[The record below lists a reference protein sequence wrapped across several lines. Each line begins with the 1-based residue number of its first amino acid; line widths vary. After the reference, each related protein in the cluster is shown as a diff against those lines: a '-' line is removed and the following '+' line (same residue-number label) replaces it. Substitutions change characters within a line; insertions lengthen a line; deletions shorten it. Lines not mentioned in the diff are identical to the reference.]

1 MNKLIPVI
9 ISAIVIALFVGIV
22 FPSYYAQV
30 VEIQEFRDKV
40 IEDKKQSL
48 DVQNIL
54 NLENASPV
62 LGSAEAQI
70 TIVEFGDYQCEMCY
84 SWFHNTRGTI
94 IDNYVDTGKVNIVFV
109 DLAFLGSDSPIAAQ
123 ATYCANDQGK
133 YWEYHSI
140 LYYKQEGIDNG
151 WASKSMLKEYANELK
166 LDSDQFAICIDSAKY
181 AKNVQDSYNDAVKM
195 KVSSTPTFY
204 LFDHENGMVEKIS
217 GAQPLSVFVK
227 TINSML

>member
-1 MNKLIPVI
+1 MNRLIPVI
-9 ISAIVIALFVGIV
+9 ISGIAVALIVGVG
-22 FPSYYAQV
+22 FTSYYAQV
-30 VEIQEFRDKV
+30 VEIQDLRDNAIAKSKA
-40 IEDKKQSL
+40 E
-48 DVQNIL
+48 QNIL
-54 NLENASPV
+54 NLESASPI
-62 LGSAEAQI
+62 LGSTEAQI

-94 IDNYVDTGKVNIVFV
+94 IDNYVDSGKVNIVFV
-109 DLAFLGSDSPIAAQ
+109 DLAFLGRDSPIAAQ
-123 ATYCANDQGK
+123 ATHCADDQGK

-166 LDSDQFAICIDSAKY
+166 LDSDQFASCIDSAKY
-181 AKNVQDSYNDAVKM
+181 AKNVQNSYNAAVKM

-227 TINSML
+227 TIDSML

>member
-9 ISAIVIALFVGIV
+9 ISGIAVALIVGVG
-22 FPSYYAQV
+22 FTSYYAQV
-30 VEIQEFRDKV
+30 VEIQDLRDNAIAKSKA
-40 IEDKKQSL
+40 E
-48 DVQNIL
+48 QNIL
-54 NLENASPV
+54 NLENASPI
-62 LGSAEAQI
+62 LGSTEAQI

-123 ATYCANDQGK
+123 ATHCADDQGK

-166 LDSDQFAICIDSAKY
+166 LDSDQFASCIDSAKY
-181 AKNVQDSYNDAVKM
+181 AKNVQNSYNDAVKM

-227 TINSML
+227 TIDSML

>member
-1 MNKLIPVI
+1 MNKLIPII
-9 ISAIVIALFVGIV
+9 ISGIVVALIVGVV

-30 VEIQEFRDKV
+30 VEIQELRDKN
-40 IEDKKQSL
+40 IAMKKADRSISSL
-48 DVQNIL
+48 
-54 NLENASPV
+54 EYASPI
-62 LGSAEAQI
+62 LGSAEAQV
-70 TIVEFGDYQCEMCY
+70 TIVEFGDYQCEMCH

-123 ATYCANDQGK
+123 ATHCADDQGK
-133 YWEYHSI
+133 FWEYHSI

-151 WASKSMLKEYANELK
+151 WASKNMLKEYANELK

-181 AKNVQDSYNDAVKM
+181 AKNVQDSYNNAVKM

-204 LFDHENGMVEKIS
+204 LFDHENGIVEKIS

>member
-1 MNKLIPVI
+1 MNRLIPVI
-9 ISAIVIALFVGIV
+9 ISGIAIALIVGV
-22 FPSYYAQV
+22 GFTSYYAQII
-30 VEIQEFRDKV
+30 EIQELRDKA
-40 IEDKKQSL
+40 IDMKKAER
-48 DVQNIL
+48 NIL
-54 NLENASPV
+54 NLENASPI

-70 TIVEFGDYQCEMCY
+70 TIVEFGDYQCELCY

-123 ATYCANDQGK
+123 ATHCANEQGK

-166 LDSDQFAICIDSAKY
+166 LDSDQFASCIDSAKY
-181 AKNVQDSYNDAVKM
+181 AKNVQNSYNAAVKM

-227 TINSML
+227 TIDSML

>member
-9 ISAIVIALFVGIV
+9 ISGIAVALIVGVG
-22 FPSYYAQV
+22 FTSYYAQV
-30 VEIQEFRDKV
+30 VEIQDLRDNAIAKSKA
-40 IEDKKQSL
+40 E
-48 DVQNIL
+48 QNIL
-54 NLENASPV
+54 NLESASPI

-94 IDNYVDTGKVNIVFV
+94 IDNYVDSGKVNIVFV
-109 DLAFLGSDSPIAAQ
+109 DLAFLGRDSPIAAQ
-123 ATYCANDQGK
+123 ATHCADDQGK

-166 LDSDQFAICIDSAKY
+166 LDSDQFASCIDSAKY
-181 AKNVQDSYNDAVKM
+181 AKNVQNSYNAAVKM

-227 TINSML
+227 TIDSML

>member
-9 ISAIVIALFVGIV
+9 ISAIAIALVVGIG
-22 FPSYYAQV
+22 FPAYYAQV
-30 VEIQEFRDKV
+30 VEIQELRDKNIAV
-40 IEDKKQSL
+40 KKA
-48 DVQNIL
+48 DRVIL
-54 NLENASPV
+54 NLEYASPI
-62 LGSAEAQI
+62 LGSADAQV
-70 TIVEFGDYQCEMCY
+70 TIVEFGDYQCEMCH

-123 ATYCANDQGK
+123 ATYCANEQGK

-166 LDSDQFAICIDSAKY
+166 LDSDQFANCIDSAKY
-181 AKNVQDSYNDAVKM
+181 AKNVQNSYNDAVKM

-204 LFDHENGMVEKIS
+204 LFNHENGMVEKIS

-227 TINSML
+227 TIDSML

>member
-9 ISAIVIALFVGIV
+9 ISGIVIALVVGIV

-30 VEIQEFRDKV
+30 VEIQELRDKN
-40 IEDKKQSL
+40 IAMKKADRSILSL
-48 DVQNIL
+48 
-54 NLENASPV
+54 EYASPI
-62 LGSAEAQI
+62 LGSAGAQV
-70 TIVEFGDYQCEMCY
+70 TIVEFGDYQCEMCH

-123 ATYCANDQGK
+123 ATHCANEQGK

-166 LDSDQFAICIDSAKY
+166 LDSDQFASCIDSAKY
-181 AKNVQDSYNDAVKM
+181 AKNVQNSYNAAVKM

-227 TINSML
+227 TIDSML

>member
-9 ISAIVIALFVGIV
+9 ISGIAIALIVGV
-22 FPSYYAQV
+22 GFTSYYAQV
-30 VEIQEFRDKV
+30 VEIQELRDKH
-40 IEDKKQSL
+40 IAAKKADRSILSL
-48 DVQNIL
+48 
-54 NLENASPV
+54 EYASPI

-94 IDNYVDTGKVNIVFV
+94 IDNYVDSGKVNIVFV

-123 ATYCANDQGK
+123 ATYCANEQGK

-166 LDSDQFAICIDSAKY
+166 LDSDQFANCIDSAKY
-181 AKNVQDSYNDAVKM
+181 ASYIQDSYNAAVAVK
-195 KVSSTPTFY
+195 VSATPTFY
-204 LFDHENGMVEKIS
+204 VFDHENGIVEKIS

-227 TINSML
+227 TIDSML

>member
-9 ISAIVIALFVGIV
+9 ISGIAIALIVGV
-22 FPSYYAQV
+22 GFTSYYAQII
-30 VEIQEFRDKV
+30 EIQELRDKA
-40 IEDKKQSL
+40 IDMKKAEQS
-48 DVQNIL
+48 VL
-54 NLENASPV
+54 NLENASPI

-70 TIVEFGDYQCEMCY
+70 TIVEFGDYQCEMCH

-94 IDNYVDTGKVNIVFV
+94 IDNYVDTGNVNIVFV

-123 ATYCANDQGK
+123 ATHCADDQGK

-166 LDSDQFAICIDSAKY
+166 LDSDQFASCIDSAKY
-181 AKNVQDSYNDAVKM
+181 AKNVQNSYNAAVKM

-227 TINSML
+227 TIDSML

>member
-9 ISAIVIALFVGIV
+9 ISGIAIALIVGV
-22 FPSYYAQV
+22 GFTSYYAQII
-30 VEIQEFRDKV
+30 EIQELRDKA
-40 IEDKKQSL
+40 IDMKKAER
-48 DVQNIL
+48 NIL
-54 NLENASPV
+54 NLENASPI

-70 TIVEFGDYQCEMCY
+70 TIVEFGDYQCELCY

-123 ATYCANDQGK
+123 ATHCANEQGK

-166 LDSDQFAICIDSAKY
+166 LDSDQFADCIDSGKY
-181 AKNVQDSYNDAVKM
+181 AKNVQDSYNDAVKL

-204 LFDHENGMVEKIS
+204 LFNHQSEAVEKIS

-227 TINSML
+227 TIDSML

>member
-9 ISAIVIALFVGIV
+9 ISGIAIALIVGV
-22 FPSYYAQV
+22 GFTSYYAQII
-30 VEIQEFRDKV
+30 EIQELRDKA
-40 IEDKKQSL
+40 IDMKKAER
-48 DVQNIL
+48 NIL
-54 NLENASPV
+54 NLENASPI

-70 TIVEFGDYQCEMCY
+70 TIVEFGDYQCELCY

-123 ATYCANDQGK
+123 ATHCANEQGK

-166 LDSDQFAICIDSAKY
+166 LDSDQFASCIDSAKY
-181 AKNVQDSYNDAVKM
+181 AKNVQNSYNAAVKM

-227 TINSML
+227 TIDSML

>member
-9 ISAIVIALFVGIV
+9 ISGIAVALIVGVG
-22 FPSYYAQV
+22 FTSYYAQV
-30 VEIQEFRDKV
+30 VEIQDLRDNAIAKSKA
-40 IEDKKQSL
+40 EQY
-48 DVQNIL
+48 IL
-54 NLENASPV
+54 NLESASPI
-62 LGSAEAQI
+62 LGSTEAQI

-94 IDNYVDTGKVNIVFV
+94 IDNYVDSGKVNIVFV
-109 DLAFLGSDSPIAAQ
+109 DLAFLGRDSPIAAQ
-123 ATYCANDQGK
+123 ATHCADDQGK

-166 LDSDQFAICIDSAKY
+166 LDSDQFASCIDSAKY
-181 AKNVQDSYNDAVKM
+181 AKNVQNSYDAAVKM

-227 TINSML
+227 TIDSML

>member
-9 ISAIVIALFVGIV
+9 ISGIAVALIVGVG
-22 FPSYYAQV
+22 FTSYYAQV
-30 VEIQEFRDKV
+30 VEIQDLRDNAIAKSKA
-40 IEDKKQSL
+40 E
-48 DVQNIL
+48 QNIL
-54 NLENASPV
+54 NLENASPI

-123 ATYCANDQGK
+123 ATHCADDQGK

-166 LDSDQFAICIDSAKY
+166 LDSDQFASCIDSAKY
-181 AKNVQDSYNDAVKM
+181 AKNVQNSYNAAVKM
-195 KVSSTPTFY
+195 EVSSTPTFY

-227 TINSML
+227 TIDSML

>member
-1 MNKLIPVI
+1 MNKLIPII
-9 ISAIVIALFVGIV
+9 ISGIVVALIVGVV
-22 FPSYYAQV
+22 FPSYFAQV
-30 VEIQEFRDKV
+30 VEMQELRDKAMS
-40 IEDKKQSL
+40 KSKL
-48 DVQNIL
+48 DIL
-54 NLENASPV
+54 NLENASPI
-62 LGSAEAQI
+62 LGSANAQI
-70 TIVEFGDYQCEMCY
+70 TIVEFGDYQCEMCH

-94 IDNYVDTGKVNIVFV
+94 IDNYVDTGKVNIIFV
-109 DLAFLGSDSPIAAQ
+109 DLAFLGSDSPVAAQ
-123 ATYCANDQGK
+123 ATHCANEQGK

-166 LDSDQFAICIDSAKY
+166 LDSDQFASCIDSAKY
-181 AKNVQDSYNDAVKM
+181 AKNVQNSYNAAVKM

-227 TINSML
+227 TIDSML

>member
-9 ISAIVIALFVGIV
+9 ISGIAIALIVGV
-22 FPSYYAQV
+22 GFTSYYAQII
-30 VEIQEFRDKV
+30 EIQELRDKA
-40 IEDKKQSL
+40 IDMKKAEQS
-48 DVQNIL
+48 VL
-54 NLENASPV
+54 NLENASPI

-70 TIVEFGDYQCEMCY
+70 TIVEFGDYQCEMCH

-94 IDNYVDTGKVNIVFV
+94 IDNYVDTGKVNMVFV

-123 ATYCANDQGK
+123 ATHCADDQGK

-166 LDSDQFAICIDSAKY
+166 LDSDQFASCIDSAKY

-204 LFDHENGMVEKIS
+204 LFNHENGMVEKIS

-227 TINSML
+227 TIDSML

>member
-9 ISAIVIALFVGIV
+9 ISGIAVALIVGVG
-22 FPSYYAQV
+22 FTSYYAQV
-30 VEIQEFRDKV
+30 VEIQDLRDNAIAKSKA
-40 IEDKKQSL
+40 E
-48 DVQNIL
+48 QNIL
-54 NLENASPV
+54 NLESASPI
-62 LGSAEAQI
+62 LGSTEAQI

-94 IDNYVDTGKVNIVFV
+94 IDNYVDSGKVNIVFV
-109 DLAFLGSDSPIAAQ
+109 DLAFLGRDSPIAAQ
-123 ATYCANDQGK
+123 ATHCADDQGK

-166 LDSDQFAICIDSAKY
+166 LDSDQFASCIDSAKY
-181 AKNVQDSYNDAVKM
+181 AKNVQNSYNAAVKM

>member
-9 ISAIVIALFVGIV
+9 ISGIAIALIVGV
-22 FPSYYAQV
+22 GFTSYYAQII
-30 VEIQEFRDKV
+30 EIQELRDKA
-40 IEDKKQSL
+40 IDMKKAEQS
-48 DVQNIL
+48 VL
-54 NLENASPV
+54 NLENASPI

-70 TIVEFGDYQCEMCY
+70 TIVEFGDYQCEMCH

-151 WASKSMLKEYANELK
+151 WASKSMLKEYASELK
-166 LDSDQFAICIDSAKY
+166 LDSDQFAGCIDSAKY
-181 AKNVQDSYNDAVKM
+181 ASYIQDSYDAAVAI

-204 LFDHENGMVEKIS
+204 LFDHKDGVVERIS

-227 TINSML
+227 TIDSML

>member
-9 ISAIVIALFVGIV
+9 ISAIAIALVVGIG
-22 FPSYYAQV
+22 FPAYYAQV
-30 VEIQEFRDKV
+30 VEIQELRDKN
-40 IEDKKQSL
+40 IAEKKA
-48 DVQNIL
+48 DRKIL
-54 NLENASPV
+54 NLEYASPI
-62 LGSAEAQI
+62 LGSADAQV
-70 TIVEFGDYQCEMCY
+70 TIVEFGDYQCEMCH

-109 DLAFLGSDSPIAAQ
+109 DLAFLGSDSPVAAQ
-123 ATYCANDQGK
+123 ATYCANEQGK

-166 LDSDQFAICIDSAKY
+166 LDSDQFASCIDSAKY
-181 AKNVQDSYNDAVKM
+181 AKNIQDSYNNAVKM
-195 KVSSTPTFY
+195 KVTSTPTFY
-204 LFDHENGMVEKIS
+204 LFNHENGMVEKIS

-227 TINSML
+227 TIDSML

>member
-9 ISAIVIALFVGIV
+9 ISGIAIALIVGV
-22 FPSYYAQV
+22 GFTSYYAQII
-30 VEIQEFRDKV
+30 EIQELRDKA
-40 IEDKKQSL
+40 IDMKKAEQS
-48 DVQNIL
+48 VL
-54 NLENASPV
+54 NLENASPI

-70 TIVEFGDYQCEMCY
+70 TIVEFGDYQCEMCH

-123 ATYCANDQGK
+123 ATHCADDQGK

-166 LDSDQFAICIDSAKY
+166 LDSDQFASCIDSAKY
-181 AKNVQDSYNDAVKM
+181 AKNVQNSYNAAVKM
-195 KVSSTPTFY
+195 EVSSTPTFY
-204 LFDHENGMVEKIS
+204 LFDHENGIVEKIS

>member
-9 ISAIVIALFVGIV
+9 ISGIVIALVVGIV

-30 VEIQEFRDKV
+30 VEIQELRDKN
-40 IEDKKQSL
+40 IAMKKADRSILSL
-48 DVQNIL
+48 
-54 NLENASPV
+54 EYASPI
-62 LGSAEAQI
+62 LGSAGAQV
-70 TIVEFGDYQCEMCY
+70 TIVEFGDYQCELCY

-123 ATYCANDQGK
+123 ATHCANEQGK

-166 LDSDQFAICIDSAKY
+166 LDSDQFASCIDSAKY
-181 AKNVQDSYNDAVKM
+181 AKNVQNSYNAAVKM

-227 TINSML
+227 TIDSML

>member
-9 ISAIVIALFVGIV
+9 ISGIAVALIVGVG
-22 FPSYYAQV
+22 FTSYYAQV
-30 VEIQEFRDKV
+30 VEIQDLRDNAIAKSKA
-40 IEDKKQSL
+40 E
-48 DVQNIL
+48 QNIL
-54 NLENASPV
+54 NLESASPI
-62 LGSAEAQI
+62 LGSTEAQI

-94 IDNYVDTGKVNIVFV
+94 IDNYVDSGKVNIVFV
-109 DLAFLGSDSPIAAQ
+109 DLAFLGRDSPIAAQ
-123 ATYCANDQGK
+123 ATHCADDQGK

-166 LDSDQFAICIDSAKY
+166 LDSDQFASCIDSAKY
-181 AKNVQDSYNDAVKM
+181 AKNVQNSYNAAVKM
-195 KVSSTPTFY
+195 EVSSTPTFY

-227 TINSML
+227 TIDSML

>member
-9 ISAIVIALFVGIV
+9 ISGIAIALIVGV
-22 FPSYYAQV
+22 GFTSYYAQV
-30 VEIQEFRDKV
+30 VEIQDLRDKS
-40 IEDKKQSL
+40 IAMKKA
-48 DVQNIL
+48 DRDIL
-54 NLENASPV
+54 NLDHVSPV
-62 LGSAEAQI
+62 LGSADAQI
-70 TIVEFGDYQCEMCY
+70 TIVEFGDYQCEMCH
-84 SWFHNTRGTI
+84 SWFHNTRGAI
-94 IDNYVDTGKVNIVFV
+94 IDNYVDTGNVNIVFV
-109 DLAFLGSDSPIAAQ
+109 DLAFLGSDSPVAAQ
-123 ATYCANDQGK
+123 ATHCANEQGK

-166 LDSDQFAICIDSAKY
+166 LDSDQFADCIDSGKY
-181 AKNVQDSYNDAVKM
+181 AKNVQDSYNDAVIL

-227 TINSML
+227 TIDSML

>member
-9 ISAIVIALFVGIV
+9 ISGIAVALIVGVG
-22 FPSYYAQV
+22 FTSYYAQII
-30 VEIQEFRDKV
+30 EIQEFRDNAIAKSKA
-40 IEDKKQSL
+40 E
-48 DVQNIL
+48 QNIL
-54 NLENASPV
+54 NLESASPI
-62 LGSAEAQI
+62 LGSTEAQI

-109 DLAFLGSDSPIAAQ
+109 DLAFLGSDSPVAAQ
-123 ATYCANDQGK
+123 ATHCANEQGK

-166 LDSDQFAICIDSAKY
+166 LDSDQFASCIDSAKY
-181 AKNVQDSYNDAVKM
+181 AKNVQNSYNAAVKM

-227 TINSML
+227 TIDSML

>member
-9 ISAIVIALFVGIV
+9 ISGIAVALIVGVG
-22 FPSYYAQV
+22 FTSYYAQV
-30 VEIQEFRDKV
+30 VEIQDLRDNAIAKSKA
-40 IEDKKQSL
+40 E
-48 DVQNIL
+48 QNIL
-54 NLENASPV
+54 NLESASPI
-62 LGSAEAQI
+62 LGSTEAQI

-123 ATYCANDQGK
+123 ATHCADDQGK

-151 WASKSMLKEYANELK
+151 WASKNMLKEYANELK
-166 LDSDQFAICIDSAKY
+166 LDSDQFASCIDSAKY
-181 AKNVQDSYNDAVKM
+181 AKNVQNSYNAAVKM

-227 TINSML
+227 TIDSML

>member
-9 ISAIVIALFVGIV
+9 ISGIAIALIVGV
-22 FPSYYAQV
+22 GFTSYYAQII
-30 VEIQEFRDKV
+30 EIQELRDKA
-40 IEDKKQSL
+40 IDMKKAER
-48 DVQNIL
+48 NIL
-54 NLENASPV
+54 NLENASPI

-70 TIVEFGDYQCEMCY
+70 TIVEFGDYQCELCY

-123 ATYCANDQGK
+123 ATHCANEQGK

-166 LDSDQFAICIDSAKY
+166 LDSDQFASCIDSAKY
-181 AKNVQDSYNDAVKM
+181 AKNVQNSYNAAVKM

-204 LFDHENGMVEKIS
+204 LFDHENGMIEKIS

-227 TINSML
+227 TIDSML

>member
-1 MNKLIPVI
+1 MNKLIPII
-9 ISAIVIALFVGIV
+9 ISGIVVALIVGVV

-30 VEIQEFRDKV
+30 VEIQELRDKN
-40 IEDKKQSL
+40 IAMKKADRSILSL
-48 DVQNIL
+48 
-54 NLENASPV
+54 EYASPI

-70 TIVEFGDYQCEMCY
+70 TIVEFGDYQCEMCH

-94 IDNYVDTGKVNIVFV
+94 IDNYVDTGKVNIIFV

-151 WASKSMLKEYANELK
+151 WASKSMLKEYASELK
-166 LDSDQFAICIDSAKY
+166 LDPDQFAGCIDSAKY
-181 AKNVQDSYNDAVKM
+181 ASYIQDSYDAAVAI

-204 LFDHENGMVEKIS
+204 VFDHENGIVEKIS

-227 TINSML
+227 TIDSML

>member
-9 ISAIVIALFVGIV
+9 ISGIAIALIVGV
-22 FPSYYAQV
+22 GFTSYYAQII
-30 VEIQEFRDKV
+30 EIQELRDKA
-40 IEDKKQSL
+40 IDMKKAER
-48 DVQNIL
+48 NIL
-54 NLENASPV
+54 NLENASPI
-62 LGSAEAQI
+62 LGSANAQI
-70 TIVEFGDYQCEMCY
+70 TIVEFGDYQCEMCH

-94 IDNYVDTGKVNIVFV
+94 IDNYVDTGKVNIIFV
-109 DLAFLGSDSPIAAQ
+109 DLAFLGSDSPVAAQ
-123 ATYCANDQGK
+123 ATHCANEQGK

-166 LDSDQFAICIDSAKY
+166 LDSDQFADCIDSGKY
-181 AKNVQDSYNDAVKM
+181 AKNVQDSYNDAVKL

-204 LFDHENGMVEKIS
+204 LFNHQSEAVEKIS

-227 TINSML
+227 TIDSML

>member
-9 ISAIVIALFVGIV
+9 ISGIAIALIVGV
-22 FPSYYAQV
+22 GFTSYYAQII
-30 VEIQEFRDKV
+30 EIQELRDKA
-40 IEDKKQSL
+40 IDMKKAEQS
-48 DVQNIL
+48 VL
-54 NLENASPV
+54 NLENASPI

-70 TIVEFGDYQCEMCY
+70 TIVEFGDYQCEMCH

-123 ATYCANDQGK
+123 ATHCADDQGK

-166 LDSDQFAICIDSAKY
+166 LDSDQFANCIDSAKY
-181 AKNVQDSYNDAVKM
+181 AKNVQNSYNDAVKM

-204 LFDHENGMVEKIS
+204 LFNHENGMVEKIS

-227 TINSML
+227 TIDSML